1 LEEIGESGEGQKGRG
16 MAALLAA
23 CRLAVFSLLWTNTV
37 NQ

>member
-1 LEEIGESGEGQKGRG
+1 

-37 NQ
+37 NQWGRR